1 MTMVRSL
8 AVKIAAIVVLATVSA
23 DTATTTAVRVGVP
36 ERENIQYLSL
46 WVALGAGY
54 LQAEGLDV
62 QLVVAAAG
70 NQSGQLLLQNQ
81 ADVALL
87 QPPVYLGL
95 IAQQRPI
102 VLFANLLAGPI
113 DMAASSLCGGG
124 ARKSQR

>member
-1 MTMVRSL
+1 MVRSFAMKVAL
-8 AVKIAAIVVLATVSA
+8 LVALTAPGADAAMAAT
-23 DTATTTAVRVGVP
+23 VRVGVP
-36 ERENIQYLSL
+36 ERENIQFLSL

-62 QLVVAAAG
+62 QLVVAPRR
-70 NQSGQLLLQNQ
+70 NQSGQFLLQNQ

-102 VLFANLLAGPI
+102 VLFANLLANDPI
-113 DMAASSLCGGG
+113 NLIVRRTSPPD
-124 ARKSQR
+124 